1 MQLRAKQQLF
11 KNSDWILFTIFP
23 LSSPSAHSEIS
34 HFRFPP
40 PPLQNQQ
47 NNSEWANFGPFFK
60 FLEWNSLKIGL
71 SSNLC
76 ALELFLSFFFIQI
89 EVTCQITKRT
99 NLKTYH
105 FLPNLGQKTSKN
117 GQNWKNGSFC
127 PTFLA
132 PITTQMEE
140 KCLIYSYIWSRKY
153 TKYIKYKKKRK
164 SKIPPFFHSG
174 SKLLI
179 VWGLAPPCTIIN
191 LLRIGARM
199 GIPPPPQDHIIF
211 F

>member
-1 MQLRAKQQLF
+1 M
-11 KNSDWILFTIFP
+11 S
-23 LSSPSAHSEIS
+23 
-34 HFRFPP
+34 
-40 PPLQNQQ
+40 
-47 NNSEWANFGPFFK
+47 
-60 FLEWNSLKIGL
+60 
-71 SSNLC
+71 
-76 ALELFLSFFFIQI
+76 
-89 EVTCQITKRT
+89 
-99 NLKTYH
+99 
-105 FLPNLGQKTSKN
+105 
-117 GQNWKNGSFC
+117 KNGSFC

-199 GIPPPPQDHIIF
+199 GIPPPPRIILYF
-211 F
+211 SRIEFQAIAALCLEVLCLGSVTFEQGVAWLTVSYSMAVRPIEEHPCALRGKGTQIKYASRWLRALFHAKPNISQISSKEKV